1 MFAVLRMMLR
11 SFGTTFLILASDEPV
26 ISQDFITSYTAIL
39 WRSRNALLS
48 SIVAG
53 RSSSNIDAISF
64 QNDSE
69 DDNRKSMLPVISLKE
84 SFLKSEPL
92 SFYHKQVL

>member
-1 MFAVLRMMLR
+1 MDERLRVFFIVLVSCFAIHVYISDVCGIKDYGAAEMLFYLQSSR
-11 SFGTTFLILASDEPV
+11 ADHLQILMPSASK
-26 ISQDFITSYTAIL
+26 
-39 WRSRNALLS
+39 
-48 SIVAG
+48 
-53 RSSSNIDAISF
+53 
-64 QNDSE
+64 NDSE